1 MTVLELEDSTQV
13 NVIRAERDNDF
24 RKRQMGRIFVQ
35 RSSLDLSSVETGV
48 TEAWLL
54 LSSGDSRSNAEMGG
68 VIKDVNRQGST
79 TEIMLESFEKLAVDA
94 IPTGGAETWGPA
106 GDDENGGVPDSDII
120 QDAIDKI
127 PDVTAG
133 TVETLADP
141 ISIVFN
147 HATQAKKIREVANIT
162 GAAVQYNPDKTV
174 DYVDRLGQDRTEVLS
189 PGNQNIR
196 GDFSAD
202 RRTGGEQNITHLR
215 VIGAGEGSSQIKKN
229 IVPEDDSNSYDDE
242 VRYTNADFN
251 SGDDPRWFVKSNK
264 DIDRSNAAEEY
275 GLTLINDITDQEYI
289 DVSTTI
295 EGIDNVYLGDVFHVE
310 YNEENVDHDMQVVEL
325 TAKYDEGRIR
335 YEVTMSTRRESR
347 EDKES
352 EDLKDIERFNQASQG
367 VAVPINA
374 GGGRQPVD
382 PNNNYQMKLYYP
394 DEVISEIRLNVR
406 VMGLPYRAYSQGAGA
421 GAGEIGNEI
430 PFDVSTA
437 KGSDGVL
444 TERMNYPA
452 VGGQN
457 VSEDPLLYDEGT
469 GADRFDSNTVA
480 DSGSISTMT
489 FSENTDHLFIESQT
503 DVPSSQSA
511 ETDGNWAQTD
521 RLDLSSYST
530 LEVEFDV
537 SFAGGGVTEQI
548 HYGVGGTDRD
558 KQGEAWAA
566 DKIIS
571 SGTGGRVTNSLDIS
585 SVSGREKVRLYAY
598 TTNEGSQ
605 GSSAVATA
613 EIYRVELIE

>member
-444 TERMNYPA
+444 TERMKYPA

-503 DVPSSQSA
+503 DVPGSESA

-598 TTNEGSQ
+598 TTNESSQ

>member
-174 DYVDRLGQDRTEVLS
+174 DYVDRLEQDRTEVLS

-264 DIDRSNAAEEY
+264 DIGRSNAAEEY

-444 TERMNYPA
+444 TERMKYPA

-598 TTNEGSQ
+598 TTNESSQ